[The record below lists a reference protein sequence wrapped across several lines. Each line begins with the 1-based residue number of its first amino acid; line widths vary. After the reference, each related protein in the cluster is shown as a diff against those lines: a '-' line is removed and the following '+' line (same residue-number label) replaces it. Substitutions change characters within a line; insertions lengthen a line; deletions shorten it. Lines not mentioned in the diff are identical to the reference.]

1 MLLTTNDLFHE
12 LNSFFDD
19 SFAIRK
25 MNQNLSSNHKIE
37 NNDNGTT
44 LTMDVPGYNKKLID
58 VSVDGDTLIIEG
70 KPNSGNTD
78 GFVRKFTMNDIF
90 DADGIEATVIDGVL
104 TLSLP
109 YLEEVKPKK
118 VKVKVK

>member
-12 LNSFFDD
+12 LNNFFDD

-25 MNQNLSSNHKIE
+25 MNQNLSSNHKVEHDE
-37 NNDNGTT
+37 NGAT
-44 LTMDVPGYNKKLID
+44 LTLDVPGYNKKLID
-58 VSVDGDTLIIEG
+58 VSVDGDLLVIEG

-78 GFVRKFTMNDIF
+78 GFIRKFTMDDSYDIES
-90 DADGIEATVIDGVL
+90 IEASVVDGVL

-118 VKVKVK
+118 LNVKVK

>member
-1 MLLTTNDLFHE
+1 MLLTTTE
-12 LNSFFDD
+12 LLNNFFDD

-25 MNQNLSSNHKIE
+25 MNENLSSNHKIE
-37 NNDNGTT
+37 HDEDGVT
-44 LTMDVPGYNKKLID
+44 LTMNVPGYNKKLID
-58 VSVDGDTLIIEG
+58 VSVDGDSLVIEG
-70 KPNSGNTD
+70 KSNSGNPD
-78 GFVRKFTMNDIF
+78 GFTRKFNLGDTYDV
-90 DADGIEATVIDGVL
+90 DSVEASVVDGVL

>member
-12 LNSFFDD
+12 LNNFFDD

-37 NNDNGTT
+37 HDDNGTT
-44 LTMDVPGYNKKLID
+44 LTINIPGYNKKLID
-58 VSVDGDTLIIEG
+58 VSVDDDLLVIEG

-78 GFVRKFTMNDIF
+78 GFTRKFTMSDSYDI
-90 DADGIEATVIDGVL
+90 DGIEASVVDGVL

-118 VKVKVK
+118 VKVKVS